1 MAKKIYIGVGDVA
14 RNVKKIYIGV
24 DGIARRVK
32 KAYIGI
38 GGVARPILSNG
49 LEYYGT
55 ISGLSATRH
64 SLAATSIGDYA
75 LFGGGSGGSS
85 KAVDAYNK
93 SLTRS
98 TLEALSAGRMS
109 LAATSIGD
117 YALFGGGHNYVETTD
132 GGYTKAFSTVDAYNK
147 SLTRSTPTALSVART
162 NLAATSIGDY
172 ALFGGGYTCTTD
184 LNLFAIY
191 SNTVDAYNKSLT
203 RSTPTA
209 LRFKGESLAATSIGD
224 YALFGGGHIYAHGE
238 YGSYE
243 TSTVDAYNKS
253 LTRSTLED
261 LSVARRNL
269 DATSIGDYA
278 LFGGGYNLVETTDG
292 RIDKPLSTV
301 DAYDKSLTRS
311 TPTALSVAR
320 TNLAATSIGD
330 YALFGGGHNY
340 VDNPDD
346 WDMKPLSTVDAYDKS
361 LTRSTPTAL
370 SDGRTNLAATSIGDY
385 ALFGGGNTTFLLYTN
400 IVDAYLF
407 SN

>member
-132 GGYTKAFSTVDAYNK
+132 GGYTKAFS
-147 SLTRSTPTALSVART
+147 
-162 NLAATSIGDY
+162 
-172 ALFGGGYTCTTD
+172 
-184 LNLFAIY
+184 
-191 SNTVDAYNKSLT
+191 TVDAYNKSLT